1 MSRITL
7 QTVATA
13 QDAAKPRLQ
22 AALDAN
28 GFLPNLLAVLAN
40 APGALQMYQ
49 EVGKIN
55 AATSLTPAEIEVI
68 QISAAAANSCD
79 FCVAGHSKI
88 AKLKLRLDEAT
99 ADGKLAALQAFTLA
113 VIANRGKVNDAEL
126 QAFYA
131 AGYGEQQALEVIL
144 GVALAT
150 LCNYA
155 NNLAQTEIN
164 PELQAFAP

>member
-55 AATSLTPAEIEVI
+55 AATSLTRRR
-68 QISAAAANSCD
+68 QTAAIFASP
-79 FCVAGHSKI
+79 GI
-88 AKLKLRLDEAT
+88 AKSP
-99 ADGKLAALQAFTLA
+99 
-113 VIANRGKVNDAEL
+113 N
-126 QAFYA
+126 
-131 AGYGEQQALEVIL
+131 
-144 GVALAT
+144 
-150 LCNYA
+150 
-155 NNLAQTEIN
+155 
-164 PELQAFAP
+164 